1 MWSDAVP
8 LTGAVIRTEQT
19 LPRRR
24 ETVRFLLAEVR
35 RVAAGE
41 PVAVEYDTGEEYF
54 TSALLLRL
62 RERLAAEEAVL
73 AGDGRAAGNEAFL
86 RELRAMRSAAA
97 RADVS
102 ALLTAAGQ
110 ARRELFPRQIT
121 YESAASLRRE
131 IRTLEAAGAG
141 ERILTAP
148 AAGLFSPYT
157 DGWENLS
164 PDPSGA
170 FEGDSL
176 SAVLNTPV
184 RPSPGAGKLI
194 TGSSWQLAAFVRP
207 EDAARL
213 SPGTELELLLPEGSY
228 PARAAALQIRA
239 DGQATAVI
247 VCSRG
252 MTAVADKRVLSAR
265 AVLGRTEG
273 LLLPAAAVRRDEEGD
288 YVLRQAGRFVRRESV
303 TVLARREGQ
312 ALVRSDALREG
323 SEVLLPAS

>member
-1 MWSDAVP
+1 MESAEASGDVREERLRRWIAEYSEAILRACRLLLSDRGQAEDAMQDTFLKAWRHMADYEKKHVENDKAW
-8 LTGAVIRTEQT
+8 LLRIAANTCRDY
-19 LPRRR
+19 RRSAW
-24 ETVRFLLAEVR
+24 FR
-35 RVAAGE
+35 RV
-41 PVAVEYDTGEEYF
+41 D
-54 TSALLLRL
+54 R
-62 RERLAAEEAVL
+62 
-73 AGDGRAAGNEAFL
+73 
-86 RELRAMRSAAA
+86 
-97 RADVS
+97 RADW
-102 ALLTAAGQ
+102 A
-110 ARRELFPRQIT
+110 
-121 YESAASLRRE
+121 
-131 IRTLEAAGAG
+131 
-141 ERILTAP
+141 
-148 AAGLFSPYT
+148 
-157 DGWENLS
+157 DLS